1 MSEEKPSEPTSAP
14 LRPYLKKSERKGC
27 VIAML
32 LGFIIVGLIYI
43 GVSEGSEG
51 WIEFGPQLF
60 SIAGIAIYTLW
71 PIWLMLGVIIGVV
84 CLWNMRKSSNQEEGN
99 LKKSGR
105 KGCVIAMLLGFI
117 LSLAW
122 LVVLVSHG
130 G

>member
-32 LGFIIVGLIYI
+32 LGFIIAGLIYI

-84 CLWNMRKSSNQEEGN
+84 CLWNMRKSSNQEEEN

-105 KGCVIAMLLGFI
+105 KGCVIAILLCFI
-117 LSLAW
+117 FFIAG
-122 LVVLVSHG
+122 VIYMNVS
-130 G
+130 

>member
-1 MSEEKPSEPTSAP
+1 MSEEKPPEAPSAP

-60 SIAGIAIYTLW
+60 SIAAIAIYVLW
-71 PIWLMLGVIIGVV
+71 PIWLMLGVVIGVV

-105 KGCVIAMLLGFI
+105 KGCVIAMLLCFI
-117 LSLAW
+117 FFIAG
-122 LVVLVSHG
+122 VIYMNVS
-130 G
+130 